1 MKRPIKALKDETLQ
15 IEEMLIILEVL
26 CHKLEDGEEVNV
38 KDLQKVI
45 NFFKV
50 FAEECH
56 NKKEEEFLFP
66 EYKKCPKQEAQHRK
80 EVIDELKGEHQLGKF
95 YLIVLGK
102 MISKIQRGDKSCLK
116 KFTQIS
122 RKYID
127 LECRHINLEFTEL
140 YPICEKTLSVKQ
152 KDTIGHQFDM
162 FEDKTFGEGQHDNF
176 HCAINKMITNL
187 KSVYLGSGSS
197 N

>member
-1 MKRPIKALKDETLQ
+1 MLWPIKCLKEETVQ
-15 IEEMLIILEVL
+15 IEEMLVILEVL
-26 CHKLEDGEEVNV
+26 CHKIEDGEEVNV

-56 NKKEEEFLFP
+56 NKKEEEFIFP
-66 EYKKCPKQEAQHRK
+66 EYRKCSKKEAQHRK
-80 EVIDELKGEHQLGKF
+80 EVIEELKGEHKLGQF

-102 MISKIQRGDKSCLK
+102 MISKIQKGDKSCLK

-127 LECRHINLEFTEL
+127 LECRHIKLECTEL
-140 YPICEKTLSVKQ
+140 YPTCEKTLSIK
-152 KDTIGHQFDM
+152 KREEIGHKFEE
-162 FEDKTFGEGQHDNF
+162 FEDNSFGAGQHDNF
-176 HCAINKMITNL
+176 HTAMNTMIQNLNK
-187 KSVYLGSGSS
+187 VYLGKGSS